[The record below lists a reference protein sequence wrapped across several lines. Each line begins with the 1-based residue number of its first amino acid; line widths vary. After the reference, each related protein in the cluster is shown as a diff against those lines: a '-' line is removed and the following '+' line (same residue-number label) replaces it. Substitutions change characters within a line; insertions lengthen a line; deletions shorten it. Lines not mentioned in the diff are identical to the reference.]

1 MELDAI
7 FTVYLVYEDTFETA
21 AIMSL
26 NNIMYFNK
34 TFTAIL
40 FIAFSF
46 IAHANKGLAKTYPAV
61 DVEMKTIKVSE
72 HVYFVQGKAGV
83 PTDNAGFIS
92 NAGFIVTTDGV
103 VVFDALGTPSLAARL
118 LAEIRKVTKLPIRYV
133 VVSHYHA
140 DHIYGLQVFK
150 EQGAKIIAPQGAKL
164 YLASS
169 VADSLLDTRRFELSP
184 WVNSSTHLVIPD
196 EFIEKDT
203 LFSLG
208 NIKFK
213 IQLIGNAHSQGD
225 LTLLVEPD
233 NVLFSGDLIF
243 EGRVPFVGQANIT
256 NWLQALNNMR
266 DINVSAV
273 LPGHGPLAKDPNA
286 LINLT
291 YGYLSL
297 LKEKMQTAVKNWVPF
312 AEAYSKIDWSEYKNL
327 PAFDAANRSNT
338 YNVFLFMEQ
347 NLE

>member
-1 MELDAI
+1 M
-7 FTVYLVYEDTFETA
+7 
-21 AIMSL
+21 M
-26 NNIMYFNK
+26 NISMTYSKLFIS
-34 TFTAIL
+34 IL
-40 FIAFSF
+40 FFIVHFSV
-46 IAHANKGLAKTYPAV
+46 NAKSPSVYPAV
-61 DVEMKTIKVSE
+61 DVEMKTKKVSK

-92 NAGFIVTTDGV
+92 NAGFIVTNDGV

-118 LAEIRKVTKLPIRYV
+118 LKEIRKVTSLPIRYV

-150 EQGAKIIAPQGAKL
+150 ELGAKIIAPQGARL
-164 YLASS
+164 YLESS
-169 VADSLLDTRRFELSP
+169 VADSLLETRRFELSP
-184 WVNSSTHLVIPD
+184 WVNQSTYLVNPD
-196 EFIEKDT
+196 QYIEKNT
-203 LFSLG
+203 QFSLG
-208 NIKFK
+208 NINFK
-213 IQLIGNAHSQGD
+213 INLLGNAHSQGD

-243 EGRVPFVGQANIT
+243 EGRIPFVGQANII
-256 NWLQALNNMR
+256 NWLKALDNMR
-266 DINVSAV
+266 NVNVSAV

-297 LKEKMQTAVKNWVPF
+297 LKNSMQAAAKNWTPF
-312 AEAYSKIDWSEYKNL
+312 AEAYSKIDWANYKDL
-327 PAFDAANRSNT
+327 PAFEAANRRNA

-347 NLE
+347 TQ

>member
-1 MELDAI
+1 MLNFSAQANSKSA
-7 FTVYLVYEDTFETA
+7 TV
-21 AIMSL
+21 
-26 NNIMYFNK
+26 
-34 TFTAIL
+34 
-40 FIAFSF
+40 
-46 IAHANKGLAKTYPAV
+46 YPAV
-61 DVEMKTIKVSE
+61 DVEMKTIKVSKNI
-72 HVYFVQGKAGV
+72 YFVQGKAGI

-92 NAGFIVTTDGV
+92 NAGFIVTPDGV

-118 LAEIRKVTKLPIRYV
+118 LAEIRKVTTLPIRYV

-150 EQGAKIIAPQGAKL
+150 ELGAKIIAPEGAKL

-184 WVNSSTHLVIPD
+184 WVNDSTHLIVPD
-196 EFIEKDT
+196 EYIDKDT
-203 LFSLG
+203 QFSLG
-208 NIKFK
+208 GIKFK

-243 EGRVPFVGQANIT
+243 EGRIPFVGQANIN
-256 NWLQALNNMR
+256 NWLKALNNMR
-266 DINVSAV
+266 DVNVTAV

-297 LKEKMQTAVKNWVPF
+297 LKDKMQAAAKNWVPF
-312 AEAYSKIDWSEYKNL
+312 AEAYSKIDWSDYKSL
-327 PAFDAANRSNT
+327 PAFDAANRSNA

-347 NLE
+347 NSE

>member
-1 MELDAI
+1 MNFIKYLIIFLSIAI
-7 FTVYLVYEDTFETA
+7 SIT
-21 AIMSL
+21 
-26 NNIMYFNK
+26 
-34 TFTAIL
+34 
-40 FIAFSF
+40 
-46 IAHANKGLAKTYPAV
+46 AHAKAEKIKNYPAV
-61 DVEMKTIKVSE
+61 NVEMNTVKVSE

-92 NAGFIVTTDGV
+92 NAGFIVTSDGV

-118 LAEIRKVTKLPIRYV
+118 LTEIRKVTKLPIRYV

-150 EQGAKIIAPQGAKL
+150 ELGAKIIAPQGAKL
-164 YLASS
+164 YLASP
-169 VADSLLDTRRFELSP
+169 VADNLLDTRRFELSP
-184 WVNSSTHLVIPD
+184 WVNDSTYLIIPD
-196 EFIEKDT
+196 EYIEKDT
-203 LFSLG
+203 VFNLG

-213 IQLIGNAHSQGD
+213 IHLIGNAHSQGD

-243 EGRVPFVGQANIT
+243 EGRIPFVGQANII
-256 NWLQALNNMR
+256 NWLKALNKMR
-266 DINVSAV
+266 DVSVSAV

-297 LKEKMQTAVKNWVPF
+297 LKNKMKAAAESWTPF
-312 AEAYSKIDWSEYKNL
+312 AEAYSKIDWAKYKHL
-327 PAFDAANRSNT
+327 PAFDAANRSNA

-347 NLE
+347 NTE

>member
-1 MELDAI
+1 MLNFSAQANSKTA
-7 FTVYLVYEDTFETA
+7 TV
-21 AIMSL
+21 
-26 NNIMYFNK
+26 
-34 TFTAIL
+34 
-40 FIAFSF
+40 
-46 IAHANKGLAKTYPAV
+46 YPAV
-61 DVEMKTIKVSE
+61 DVEMKTIKVSKNI
-72 HVYFVQGKAGV
+72 YFVQGKAGI

-92 NAGFIVTTDGV
+92 NAGFIVTPDGV

-118 LAEIRKVTKLPIRYV
+118 LAEIRKVTALPIRYV

-150 EQGAKIIAPQGAKL
+150 ELGAKIIAPEGAKL
-164 YLASS
+164 YLASA

-184 WVNSSTHLVIPD
+184 WVNDSTHLIVPD
-196 EFIEKDT
+196 EYIDKDT
-203 LFSLG
+203 QFSLG
-208 NIKFK
+208 GIKFK

-243 EGRVPFVGQANIT
+243 EGRIPFVGQANIN
-256 NWLQALNNMR
+256 NWLKALNNMR
-266 DINVSAV
+266 DVNVTAV

-297 LKEKMQTAVKNWVPF
+297 LKDKMQTATKNWIPF
-312 AEAYSKIDWSEYKNL
+312 AEAYSKIDWSDYKSL
-327 PAFDAANRSNT
+327 PAFDAANRSNA

-347 NLE
+347 NSE